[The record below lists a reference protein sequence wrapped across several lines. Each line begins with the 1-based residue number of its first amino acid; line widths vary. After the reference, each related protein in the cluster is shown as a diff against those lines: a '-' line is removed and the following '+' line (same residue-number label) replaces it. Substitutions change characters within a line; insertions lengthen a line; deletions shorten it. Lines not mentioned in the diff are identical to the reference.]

1 MANSISQS
9 NNAMNIGIN
18 IIIVSAYIVY
28 EVTNVTLGDE
38 CSFDND
44 IYKICIDPDTVCSKT
59 EGKCKCDR
67 NHAEIDGQ
75 CVELP
80 DKLFSNKYE
89 YQAILANQEPNK
101 VLNFSLNVPQEY
113 LRDTKLELIPQG
125 RKIEVNGINENN
137 EVQVI
142 VSDTKL
148 LQSEVMMLKVETIY
162 GGVKVHDSMLFKLE
176 IVINE
181 TFDSISIEE
190 EKPNGTRIDDF
201 SLPGFK
207 DFEFVDCP
215 EFTFKQNTIYT
226 NKILDRERGNS
237 EYHCKIK
244 ATFEKDNQCTFRDV
258 GSVIISIEDIND
270 NPPVFPRQTYFGK
283 VKENDPE
290 AVVLFQDT
298 SGKSVKITTADR
310 DITPN
315 NNITYTLSGGDDL
328 PFSLTNNDRDAVI
341 KVKRNSKIDKETK
354 DNYIFIIEASDG
366 INKNSATVTIEIID
380 VNEPAKFT
388 KKNYT
393 FNVSEDD
400 SNVFVGYV
408 IAVDEDKNE
417 KYRKNKYNILSG
429 SFGYFEITQNGSL
442 YLKNTTRQ
450 KQTLFFE
457 LIVSV
462 SDENLPEERETTNVT
477 IRVTDVNE
485 SPKFNQ
491 SLYNFIILEGDAC
504 KDGMGQVYA
513 YEIDFKDT
521 ANSIFKFSIESNLF
535 NVDPETG
542 NITCKNSLDY
552 EQKTEYELEVK
563 AVDKGSPPLSSTTKV
578 LVKLEDANDNDPIL
592 DVGTNPV
599 ILCSNIRIKGKPITV
614 VRASDADSGLNG
626 QLTFSITKINGEDIF
641 GIDDSGLVFVKE
653 ENNTLECN
661 KNYTVEIT
669 CSDNGVN
676 PRSVRRN
683 LKVSVSAQ
691 GIKGLFKE
699 TEFVFNI
706 TEGVEYTN
714 FLGIDFNQ
722 DVVSPTAQLFIVD
735 RDAALHFSLR
745 NKTLI
750 INGIFDR
757 ENKSEYRIILKAT
770 ETSGVN
776 KSDIAVIRIH
786 IIDVNDNPP
795 VITDK
800 NYIRYLSLYEGMKI
814 GKPLIR
820 VEASDADET
829 KNTLFTYSLLTPNIP
844 FIINSATGNIITS
857 EILDR
862 EKTSIYHLLVSV
874 TDGNFTDVAY
884 ITVEIKDVNDN
895 PPVIQDPGFK
905 TINVTENLVHQAIP
919 IKIRD
924 EDSIGS
930 ININL
935 NRNCPLSL
943 NNPLSSNV
951 QQSGSIATG
960 ELNFKSLDYEEQT
973 KYECIIT
980 ATDGNYTT
988 NKTLVINVVDVNDN
1002 SPVFRMI
1009 PGEIRVD
1016 VPVNPG
1022 DILVDMINAT
1032 DADSGS
1038 NGQIMFSVEPEE
1050 YYEINKNTGEIRFKS
1065 LQNDSTLVITIT
1077 ATDSGI
1083 PPKSSV
1089 AKINVTISNDR
1100 PKPEFIGLR
1109 DDLEVTENNVYQNL
1123 YTVKAN
1129 ISNIT
1134 LANGER
1140 QCEFQYSIKGN
1151 SNFEIDEK
1159 GGNISLVKALDR
1171 EELVSLDR
1179 LDRLGRLGLVV
1190 VAKTECGNF
1199 PVSSSTTLFITIM
1212 DENDNKPECKQQLQR
1227 IEILQSLSINDK
1239 VGQIEAKD
1247 DDDEYNGIQTY
1258 AATSTLEYFFINPK
1272 TGLISLKKK
1281 FPTLRKA
1288 KDYLISALVA
1298 DPNNN
1303 LVCNISITVNPDNFN
1318 APVFSQ
1324 SKYTT
1329 SLDIGAKKG
1338 EVLVVDDL
1346 KASDKDNDTITYNL
1360 DPEERLFRINSST
1373 NGPIITLTSD
1383 IKVDTQTVI
1392 ILKVY
1397 AVDDVSPIKTGTCT
1411 IEIAI
1416 EGQFCLQES
1425 SYRGVKADAE
1435 TATLF
1440 QILFYGMLSALSLC
1454 VVLLVILCYKWRT
1467 LSREKTKKFT
1477 LYKTMN
1483 RRPQVYDEVGHAEDN
1498 RGFDAV
1504 SVDGSNYYYTIDAHN
1519 DKLSTRS
1526 AVMFNEPPPD
1536 YPN

>member
-1 MANSISQS
+1 M
-9 NNAMNIGIN
+9 
-18 IIIVSAYIVY
+18 
-28 EVTNVTLGDE
+28 D
-38 CSFDND
+38 
-44 IYKICIDPDTVCSKT
+44 
-59 EGKCKCDR
+59 
-67 NHAEIDGQ
+67 
-75 CVELP
+75 
-80 DKLFSNKYE
+80 
-89 YQAILANQEPNK
+89 
-101 VLNFSLNVPQEY
+101 FSLNVPQES
-113 LRDTKLELIPQG
+113 LIDTNFELIPQR
-125 RKIEVNGINENN
+125 RKIEVNGLNENN

-148 LQSEVMMLKVETIY
+148 LQSESSHITLKPYTIYVSSVLVQGSQSHVIPTKRMSHYFTVIIKVMMLKVETIY

-215 EFTFKQNTIYT
+215 EFTFEQNTIYT

-244 ATFEKDNQCTFRDV
+244 ATFEKDNQCTLRDV

-341 KVKRNSKIDKETK
+341 KVKRNSEIDKETK

-442 YLKNTTRQ
+442 YLKNTARQ

-491 SLYNFIILEGDAC
+491 SLYNFLLLEGDAC
-504 KDGMGQVYA
+504 MDGMGQVYA

-521 ANSIFKFSIESNLF
+521 DNSMFKFSIESNLF

-552 EQKTEYELEVK
+552 ERKTEYELEVK

-699 TEFVFNI
+699 SEFFFNI

-714 FLGIDFNQ
+714 LPGLYFNQ
-722 DVVSPTAQLFIVD
+722 DVVSPTAQLFIED

-757 ENKSEYRIILKAT
+757 ENKTEYRIILKAT
-770 ETSGVN
+770 ETSGQ
-776 KSDIAVIRIH
+776 SDIAVIRIH

-814 GKPLIR
+814 GKLLIR

-844 FIINSATGNIITS
+844 FIINSTTGNIITS

-884 ITVEIKDVNDN
+884 ITVEIRDVNDN

-960 ELNFKSLDYEEQT
+960 ELNFRKSLDYEEQT

-1002 SPVFRMI
+1002 SPVFHMI
-1009 PGEIRVD
+1009 PEEIRVD
-1016 VPVNPG
+1016 APINPG

-1038 NGQIMFSVEPEE
+1038 NSQIMFSVEPEE
-1050 YYEINKNTGEIRFKS
+1050 YYKINKNTGEIRFKS
-1065 LQNDSTLVITIT
+1065 LQNDSNLVITIT

-1089 AKINVTISNDR
+1089 AKINVTILNDR

-1140 QCEFQYSIKGN
+1140 QCEFNYSIKGN

-1179 LDRLGRLGLVV
+1179 LDRLSRLGLVV
-1190 VAKTECGNF
+1190 EAKTECGNF

-1227 IEILQSLSINDK
+1227 IEILQSLSINDEVSK
-1239 VGQIEAKD
+1239 IEAKD
-1247 DDDEYNGIQTY
+1247 DDGGYNGIQTY

-1281 FPTLRKA
+1281 FPTSRKA
-1288 KDYLISALVA
+1288 EDYLISALVA

-1360 DPEERLFRINSST
+1360 DPDERLFRINSST

-1383 IKVDTQTVI
+1383 IKVDIQTVI

-1440 QILFYGMLSALSLC
+1440 QILFYSMILALSLC

-1467 LSREKTKKFT
+1467 SNRDKTKMEAY
-1477 LYKTMN
+1477 YKTAYL
-1483 RRPQVYDEVGHAEDN
+1483 RPQNYDDVVGPGNNNGYTYADETNFDSGLDPYYSRQVNPIYVRASLMERARFDN
-1498 RGFDAV
+1498 
-1504 SVDGSNYYYTIDAHN
+1504 
-1519 DKLSTRS
+1519 LSPRS
-1526 AVMFNEPPPD
+1526 TVLEEPPPD
-1536 YPN
+1536 YM